1 MKKQAYIHL
10 AYNQKDRVIK
20 FVKVTKYHDKAHQT
34 QCNNA
39 LIHIG
44 HNGFTF
50 ISFPFELKQLHTKPF
65 KGLIGLVYSDDL
77 NVREF
82 LKEFIEDRGL

>member
-1 MKKQAYIHL
+1 MKKQAYIHIG
-10 AYNQKDRVIK
+10 YNQNGKAIK
-20 FVKVTKYHDKAHQT
+20 FVKVTKYHSKAHQT

-39 LIHIG
+39 LINIG

-50 ISFPFELKQLHTKPF
+50 ISFPFALNQLHTKPF
-65 KGLIGLVYSDDL
+65 KGLIDMVYSDDL